1 MAKVFL
7 TTTFSPSMIGRKNKG
22 VMVQEV
28 SEMEFWRMLEGVINT
43 GEVNFIPAIGH
54 ENTADI
60 VLRRMPDELREQMP
74 DSLFNRA
81 NIKVE
86 HGDWV
91 FALIPQVRFDSTREF
106 TDEEVKKAEF
116 RFFIIL

>member
-1 MAKVFL
+1 MAKVYL
-7 TTTFSPSMIGRKNKG
+7 TTTFSPSMISKKNKG

-28 SEMEFWRMLEGVINT
+28 SELEFWRMLKGVINT
-43 GEVNFIPAIGH
+43 GEVEFVSAIGH

-60 VLRRMPDELREQMP
+60 VLRRMPDELKEQMP
-74 DSLFNRA
+74 ESLFNRV

-91 FALIPQVRFDSTREF
+91 FAIIPQIRFDSTREF

-116 RFFIIL
+116 RFFIML

>member
-7 TTTFSPSMIGRKNKG
+7 TTTFSPSMMGRKAK
-22 VMVQEV
+22 VLMVHEV
-28 SEMEFWRMLEGVINT
+28 KEEEFWRSLSGVKNVEGN
-43 GEVNFIPAIGH
+43 EFIPAIGH

-60 VLRRMPDELREQMP
+60 VRKRMPKEMREQK
-74 DSLFNRA
+74 LFNRV
-81 NIKVE
+81 NIEVE
-86 HGDWV
+86 HGDWI
-91 FALIPQVRFDSTREF
+91 FAIIPQVRFNSTREF